1 MKKASRRKQTQMID
15 REAVENAILDTMR
28 LRAAL
33 LLACTELCNGDPLE
47 GWGLAEEFYDQA
59 PALIATLTDTGKT
72 QLPCGPAQVLQFPTK
87 PDSKP

>member
-1 MKKASRRKQTQMID
+1 MKKSNSRKQSQKID
-15 REAVENAILDTMR
+15 REAVENAMLDTMR

-59 PALIATLTDTGKT
+59 PALIANLTETGQK

-87 PDSKP
+87 PDSQL